1 MLFRSPSRKHYSV
14 EHRAHCYKLNEES
27 IRSIMSIFREK
38 GFIIDPEILLWYE
51 EINNIIQHPI
61 EYVPSATIEDGQIKL
76 VNCNKQAEEYF
87 NNHKT
92 GRKAE
97 DLFLAKTMNLFFPG
111 NLIEDIINNVTTCS
125 MSKNLLAHSSH
136 NVSVTDYSKED
147 TAAMINNL
155 RSYPVLMLIDEKENI
170 LEDWVDAFNAA
181 GINNSKMSVLFR
193 SDKDIA
199 FNDYVK
205 NNGLNNLVDDDTK
218 VVFVKQKMPKI
229 LYKIEF
235 TPKIIISSST
245 FYAHFTGQK
254 MVDSHPLVLYYT
266 EKQSIGK
273 KIAKL

>member
-170 LEDWVDAFNAA
+170 LEEKKFNRNYAKYQEYMELDKKEKLHAEYIPKPRKTKFIVDNVTMEALFELQDRKSTRL
-181 GINNSKMSVLFR
+181 NSSHIPLSR
-193 SDKDIA
+193 
-199 FNDYVK
+199 
-205 NNGLNNLVDDDTK
+205 
-218 VVFVKQKMPKI
+218 MP
-229 LYKIEF
+229 
-235 TPKIIISSST
+235 SS
-245 FYAHFTGQK
+245 A
-254 MVDSHPLVLYYT
+254 
-266 EKQSIGK
+266 
-273 KIAKL
+273 